1 MSKRT
6 TAALGVLATVVV
18 VLSMALPSSGANK
31 ASKHIAVLAPAYT
44 SPFHVQVRDG
54 AVSEA
59 HKFGWQIDTQAPSSE
74 GDFNGQAKI
83 MQAEIAKHADAIS
96 VIPIDPKAIA
106 GAIKSAN
113 KAGIPVFGHNGI
125 TPFGGGGKVTEYIGY
140 NQWKGARKLGALAC
154 KLLHGNGQVFILDGI
169 VEFHTHRRA
178 GGFKEGL
185 KACPGVKIVGEQSAE
200 WLRTKGEQVA
210 TAALNAHPDINLFFG
225 CSDEMDIGAALAA
238 KRMHKQVYTIGIDGN
253 PATLDMI
260 KKGVVTATLGVYPRM
275 MGVVTVDQIN
285 KVLAGKKVPYVLE
298 TPSTIVTKQN
308 LAGYLAN
315 RTFKKPIAS
324 KPELDTGHA

>member
-1 MSKRT
+1 MSRRFLVAVGAVVALA
-6 TAALGVLATVVV
+6 AALAAGLPAATAKSTRV
-18 VLSMALPSSGANK
+18 
-31 ASKHIAVLAPAYT
+31 AVLAPAYT

-59 HKFGWQIDTQAPSSE
+59 HKFGWQIDTQAPASE

-83 MQAEIAKHADAIS
+83 MEAEIQKGVSAIS
-96 VIPIDPKAIA
+96 VIPIDPNAIA
-106 GAIKSAN
+106 GAIKDAN

-140 NQWKGARKLGALAC
+140 NQWKGAVKLGKLAC
-154 KLLHGNGQVFILDGI
+154 ALLHGKGNVFILDGI

-185 KACPGVKIVGEQSAE
+185 KSCPGVHIVGEQSAE
-200 WLRTKGEQVA
+200 WLRTKGEEVA

-238 KRMHKQVYTIGIDGN
+238 KRMHKKVFTIGIDGN
-253 PATLDMI
+253 PATLDYI
-260 KKGVVTATLGVYPRM
+260 KQGLVTATLGVYPKG
-275 MGVVTVDQIN
+275 MGVVTIDQI
-285 KVLAGKKVPYVLE
+285 KKALGGQKVPYVLE
-298 TPSTIVTKQN
+298 TPSTVVTKAN
-308 LAGYLAN
+308 LEAYLAN
-315 RTFKKPIAS
+315 KTWTAPIPS